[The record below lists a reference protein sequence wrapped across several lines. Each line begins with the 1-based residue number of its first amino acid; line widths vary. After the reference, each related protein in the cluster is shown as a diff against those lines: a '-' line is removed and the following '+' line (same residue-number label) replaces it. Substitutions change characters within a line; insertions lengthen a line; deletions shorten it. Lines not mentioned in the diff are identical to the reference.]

1 MDIHYLIRTGEQRMT
16 VDIRNIREEVLQLH
30 AHICSGLADPNRI
43 LMIYNLADG
52 PKNVNELAAALE
64 LNQPTAS
71 RHLKVLRDRGI
82 VRATREGQSVYYN
95 LTDRRIIQ
103 ALDLLRLVMVESLQK
118 QASLFTPPIEKRAK

>member
-1 MDIHYLIRTGEQRMT
+1 MS
-16 VDIRNIREEVLQLH
+16 VDVREIREEVLQLH

-43 LMIYNLADG
+43 LLIYNLAEG
-52 PKNVNELAAALE
+52 PKNVNDLAAALE
-64 LNQPTAS
+64 LNQPSVS

-82 VRATREGQSVYYN
+82 VHATREGQSVFYS

-118 QASLFTPPIEKRAK
+118 QASMVSRSIETKKS

>member
-1 MDIHYLIRTGEQRMT
+1 MT
-16 VDIRNIREEVLQLH
+16 VDVRNIREEVLQLH

-43 LMIYNLADG
+43 LMIYTLTDG
-52 PKNVNELAAALE
+52 PKNVNELATALE
-64 LNQPTAS
+64 LNQPTVS

-103 ALDLLRLVMVESLQK
+103 ALDLLRLVMAESMQK
-118 QASLFTPPIEKRAK
+118 QASLFSNPIGKQTK

>member
-1 MDIHYLIRTGEQRMT
+1 MAID
-16 VDIRNIREEVLQLH
+16 VKNIREEVLQLH

-43 LMIYNLADG
+43 LMIYTLTDG
-52 PKNVNELAAALE
+52 PKNVNELATALE
-64 LNQPTAS
+64 LNQPTVS

-82 VRATREGQSVYYN
+82 VRATREGQSVFYN

-118 QASLFTPPIEKRAK
+118 QASLFTQSIEKQAK

>member
-1 MDIHYLIRTGEQRMT
+1 MAMD
-16 VDIRNIREEVLQLH
+16 VRNIREEVLQLH

-43 LMIYNLADG
+43 LMIYTLADG
-52 PKNVNELAAALE
+52 PKHVNELATALE
-64 LNQPTAS
+64 LNQPTVS

-103 ALDLLRLVMVESLQK
+103 ALDLLRLVMAESMQK
-118 QASLFTPPIEKRAK
+118 QASLFSHPIEKQAK